1 MVLPSRIG
9 KIAVIGGGPIGTSV
23 ALHLGLA
30 GVGADVTVYE
40 RDTTYQKCSALLSAG
55 GIRQQFSLKE
65 NILMSKYSF
74 EFLHDIEERSKD
86 KGFEIAFR
94 RNGYLFLGRN
104 DADKAILEANN
115 QMQRECG
122 VDWTHLADKA
132 KLDEV
137 FPWLNTEDLT
147 IGSYSAG
154 GGEGYF
160 DPWAFIQAMRAEA
173 KELGVTFVNEDIS
186 GSKARRR
193 PDGFQIQALH
203 TASGATVD
211 ADHVIN
217 CAGAWSG
224 KVFEQLT
231 SSSSS
236 SSGSSSS
243 GGGGNHYPPNG
254 AIGLPIVRRKRC
266 IFSIDCP
273 GTQAFSHPVPPT
285 TTPLT
290 IDPTGVY
297 VFCYTIVL
305 PSFLDCNVSVSLS
318 FSYPS
323 IAACL
328 LAFTD
333 TT

>member
-1 MVLPSRIG
+1 M
-9 KIAVIGGGPIGTSV
+9 
-23 ALHLGLA
+23 
-30 GVGADVTVYE
+30 TVYE

-160 DPWAFIQAMRAEA
+160 DPWALIQAMRAEA

-193 PDGFQIQALH
+193 SDGGFQIQALH

-236 SSGSSSS
+236 GS
-243 GGGGNHYPPNG
+243 GGDIVGSHVQR
-254 AIGLPIVRRKRC
+254 LPIVRRKRC

-273 GTQAFSHPVPPT
+273 GTQPFSHPVPPT

-297 VFCYTIVL
+297 FRSEGSKSGHFICGVSPACEDD
-305 PSFLDCNVSVSLS
+305 PDCDDDSVRIYVIHLYISPPLSLS
-318 FSYPS
+318 FHHRMH
-323 IAACL
+323 A
-328 LAFTD
+328 
-333 TT
+333 